1 MLGGFFALMAAAT
14 FAWTN
19 AVVRRG
25 VVSGSVSQAIT
36 LAIPPGIPVFLLA
49 LIVSGNPWIITELS
63 RQSLWVFAAVGI
75 SHFCVGRYFNYRA
88 LSAIGTN
95 LAGPVMQ
102 LNLLVSLSLAIF
114 FLGEKLTV
122 IRIIGI
128 LMIVAGPMLARRAA
142 TPKPVSSAA
151 PSSPTPSPL
160 HFTPRLA
167 EGYTFAFLAALCY
180 GASPALVR
188 FAVEG
193 KGLAAS
199 LAGGVVAS
207 TSATI
212 LMGLLLFVPSQME
225 QLRGVSR
232 ENAKWFF
239 ISGTLVYVSQIF
251 AYMAVAI
258 APVTVTAPIIALSN
272 IFRLYLSRVLNPQ
285 HEVFGPE
292 VVLATVVSFLGVLVL
307 TASLDSLPLP
317 QAWLAFF
324 NWQWP

>member
-1 MLGGFFALMAAAT
+1 VLGGFFALMAAAT

-49 LIVSGNPWIITELS
+49 LFISGNPWVISELS
-63 RQSLWVFAAVGI
+63 PRSLWVFAAVGI
-75 SHFCVGRYFNYRA
+75 SHFCVGRYCNYRA

-114 FLGEKLTV
+114 FLGEKLTMLRV
-122 IRIIGI
+122 IGI
-128 LMIVAGPMLARRAA
+128 LMIVAGPMVARRAT
-142 TPKPVSSAA
+142 TPSKPTESA
-151 PSSPTPSPL
+151 PSAPVQ
-160 HFTPRLA
+160 FTPRLA
-167 EGYTFAFLAALCY
+167 EGYTFSFLAALCY

-188 FAVEG
+188 YAVDD

-212 LMGLLLFVPSQME
+212 LMGLLLFIPSQME

-258 APVTVTAPIIALSN
+258 APVTVTAPIIGLSN
-272 IFRLYLSRVLNPQ
+272 IFRLYLARVLNPD

-292 VVLATVVSFLGVLVL
+292 VVFATVVSFLGVLVL
-307 TASLDSLPLP
+307 TASVDSLPLP
-317 QAWLAFF
+317 QAWLAFLS
-324 NWQWP
+324 WQWP

>member
-25 VVSGSVSQAIT
+25 VVTGSVSQAIT
-36 LAIPPGIPVFLLA
+36 LAIPPGIPIFFAALL
-49 LIVSGNPWIITELS
+49 VSGNPGILFQLS
-63 RQSLWVFAAVGI
+63 ERACLVFAAVGI
-75 SHFCVGRYFNYRA
+75 SHFCIGRYCNYRA

-122 IRIIGI
+122 VRIVGI
-128 LMIVAGPMLARRAA
+128 LMIVAGTVIVRRGGAA
-142 TPKPVSSAA
+142 AAAAKPATAA
-151 PSSPTPSPL
+151 A
-160 HFTPRLA
+160 FTPRLA
-167 EGYTFAFLAALCY
+167 EGYFFAFLAALFY

-188 FAVEG
+188 YAVEG

-212 LMGLLLFVPSQME
+212 LMTLLLIVPSQME

-258 APVTVTAPIIALSN
+258 APVTITAPIIGLSN
-272 IFRLYLSRVLNPQ
+272 IFRLYLARVLNPH
-285 HEVFGPE
+285 HEVFGSE
-292 VVLATVVSFLGVLVL
+292 VIFATAVSFLGVVVL
-307 TASLDSLPLP
+307 SDAVPLP
-317 QAWLAFF
+317 QSWAPVL

>member
-25 VVSGSVSQAIT
+25 VVTGSVSQAIT
-36 LAIPPGIPVFLLA
+36 LAIPPGIPVFFAALL
-49 LIVSGNPWIITELS
+49 VSGNPGILFQLS
-63 RQSLWVFAAVGI
+63 ERAYLVFAAVGI
-75 SHFCVGRYFNYRA
+75 SHFCVGRYCNYRA

-102 LNLLVSLSLAIF
+102 LNLVVSLSLAIF

-122 IRIIGI
+122 LRIIGI
-128 LMIVAGPMLARRAA
+128 LLIVAGPMIVRRGR
-142 TPKPVSSAA
+142 TSAA
-151 PSSPTPSPL
+151 AVPAKPSAPL
-160 HFTPRLA
+160 AFTPRLA
-167 EGYTFAFLAALCY
+167 EGYFFAFLAALFY

-188 FAVEG
+188 YAVEG

-207 TSATI
+207 TSATV
-212 LMGLLLFVPSQME
+212 LMALLLIVPSQME

-258 APVTVTAPIIALSN
+258 APVTITAPIIGLSN
-272 IFRLYLSRVLNPQ
+272 IFRLYLSRILNPQ
-285 HEVFGPE
+285 HEVFGSE
-292 VVLATVVSFLGVLVL
+292 VFLATAVSFLGVVVL
-307 TASLDSLPLP
+307 SDAIPLP
-317 QAWLAFF
+317 QSWAPVL